1 MRVLII
7 EDNADIAGNIGD
19 YCEARG
25 WTADY
30 AMDGLVG
37 LHLAGT
43 EPFDVIVLDLGLPAL
58 DGLELCRQLR
68 ARGGIETPILMLTA
82 RDTLDDKLEGF
93 RSGADDYLV
102 KPFALQ
108 ELAARVEALA
118 RRRRGSAGVLRVADL
133 ELDPG
138 SLIARRAGQ
147 RLDLT
152 PVGLRILRRL
162 MEASPKVLT
171 RSDLEEAI
179 WKGEPPDEATLRSHI
194 YQLRHAIDRPFPRP
208 LLHTVHGIGY
218 RLAADED

>member
-7 EDNADIAGNIGD
+7 EDNADIASNIGD

-25 WTADY
+25 WTVDY

-58 DGLELCRQLR
+58 DGLELCLQLR
-68 ARGGIETPILMLTA
+68 TQGRIETPVLMLTA

-93 RSGADDYLV
+93 RAGADDYLV

-118 RRRRGSAGVLRVADL
+118 RRRRSSAGVLRVADL

-138 SLIARRAGQ
+138 SLLARRAGR

-162 MEASPKVLT
+162 MEASPNVLT
-171 RSDLEEAI
+171 RGDLEETI

-194 YQLRHAIDRPFPRP
+194 YQLRQAIDRPFPKP

>member
-1 MRVLII
+1 MRVLIV
-7 EDNADIAGNIGD
+7 EDNADIASNIGD
-19 YCEARG
+19 YCEAQG
-25 WTADY
+25 WTVDY

-43 EPFDVIVLDLGLPAL
+43 EPCEVIVLDLGLPAL
-58 DGLELCRQLR
+58 DGLELCLR
-68 ARGGIETPILMLTA
+68 LRSQGRIETPVLMLTA

-93 RSGADDYLV
+93 RAGADDYLV

-118 RRRRGSAGVLRVADL
+118 RRRRSSAVLRVADL

-138 SLIARRAGQ
+138 SLIARRSGR

-162 MEASPKVLT
+162 MEASPNVLT
-171 RSDLEEAI
+171 RGDLEETI

-208 LLHTVHGIGY
+208 LLQTVHGIGY
-218 RLAADED
+218 RIADDKD